1 MEKQGEKR
9 MFLIIGIVL
18 ILAWLGGFVV
28 FHTAGFLIHLL
39 LIFAVI
45 SIVFHFLRGS
55 SSTV

>member
-1 MEKQGEKR
+1 

-18 ILAWLGGFVV
+18 IVAWLGGFVV
-28 FHTAGFLIHLL
+28 FHTAGFLIHIL

-55 SSTV
+55 RTA